1 MKKQWINIFR
11 LKGHSIIS
19 DKNKIALIAKLKDL
33 LDHGYTLSESFSFL
47 LQHTQLNDHNVKMR
61 IKDDLQ
67 NGANCAHILKLLKF
81 PKAIVTLIYF
91 AELFS
96 DLSITLPHAHEYL
109 LKNYSAKRQFLKT
122 IQYPALLLIIFI
134 GMLVVI
140 NHTIIPEF
148 QNLYQNLDVNISPI
162 QFYLSS
168 FILQL
173 PQMLFYIFICLFLIF
188 LIFFL
193 GYKKLS
199 IENKLRFIL
208 HIPIVSKFFRLYKT
222 FQISSELSLFYKN
235 GINLQQIVEIYGSQT
250 NDEYLVYLAR
260 KIAVGSHNGL
270 KLSETL
276 SKVPCF
282 DKRLS
287 IFIEEGEKK
296 GRLEIEMKLY
306 SEIIIEKIE
315 QLLQLIIKF
324 IQPLVFFLI
333 AILIVSLYLV
343 IMLPMFDL
351 MQTIK

>member
-1 MKKQWINIFR
+1 VKKQWINIFR
-11 LKGHSIIS
+11 VKKHTIIS
-19 DKNKIALIAKLKDL
+19 DKHKLTLLAKLKDL
-33 LDHGYTLSESFSFL
+33 LEHGYTLSESFDFL
-47 LQHTQLNDHNVKMR
+47 LQRAHLNDSD
-61 IKDDLQ
+61 IKIQIKNDLK

-109 LKNYSAKRQFLKT
+109 LKNYNAKRQFLKT
-122 IQYPALLLIIFI
+122 IQYPALLLIIFMS
-134 GMLVVI
+134 MLVTI

-148 QNLYQNLDVNISPI
+148 QSLYQNLDVNVSPI

-168 FILQL
+168 FIMKL
-173 PQMLFYIFICLFLIF
+173 PQMLIYLLICIFIIF
-188 LIFFL
+188 LIIFL
-193 GYKKLS
+193 SYKRLS
-199 IENKLRFIL
+199 IENKLNFIL
-208 HIPIVSKFFRLYKT
+208 HIPLMSKFYRLYKT

-235 GINLQQIVEIYGSQT
+235 GINLQQIVEIYGGQSD
-250 NDEYLVYLAR
+250 DEYLSYLAN
-260 KIAVGSHNGL
+260 KIALGSNNGL
-270 KLSETL
+270 KLSEIL
-276 SKVPCF
+276 KKVPCF
-282 DKRLS
+282 DKSLS
-287 IFIEEGEKK
+287 VFIEEGEKK

-306 SEIIIEKIE
+306 SELIIEQIE

-324 IQPLVFFLI
+324 IQPFVFFLI